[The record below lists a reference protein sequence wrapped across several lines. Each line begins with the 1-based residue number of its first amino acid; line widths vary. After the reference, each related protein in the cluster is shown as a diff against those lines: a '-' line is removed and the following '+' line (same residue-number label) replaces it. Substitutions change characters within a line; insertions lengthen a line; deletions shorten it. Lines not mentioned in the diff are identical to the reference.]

1 MGAFDPD
8 AYLAKP
14 VAFDPDA
21 YLAKGSNEVPSATPT
36 RQPDAIPSERAP
48 SRGALDYIAG
58 IPETAVTAGFGMLK
72 GAVAPFAA
80 VAGELLGGVNTP
92 QGRAQGARF
101 GKNVESALT
110 YTPQTQTAKDIINY
124 ASEKLQGV
132 DFNAIPFAQGATA
145 VAMAPA
151 AARQL
156 PSAIKNEVGYL
167 KSAAGE
173 IPLVKQIQE
182 SRVAESYAR
191 APQIEAANLAQ
202 KYGIALD
209 PAASNP
215 SARNRVRT
223 GLIGSADLDD
233 RLSKANKPKWTE
245 IVKKDLGL
253 GDEVS
258 LNNAK
263 VFDDIRARDDI
274 SGPYKVVQEIPSI
287 RVPEGALQKLDDL
300 QVTPLFG
307 DTGQAAATNAY
318 LNNLKTQLAEGGS
331 GGKLLKS
338 IQQMRQEAQN
348 VIRTEKAGNPVTPAA
363 RAEANAK
370 MNAARVLEELID
382 ENIPTL
388 SARNKFIKAR
398 QKMAQTYD
406 IEAATDFGTGQ
417 IDPKAFAKLVSEG
430 KPVSGVIAD
439 IGKIVSNFPEIAA
452 LTSEGK
458 KLLPSFT
465 RAGPGGA
472 LGGIIGSA
480 FGGIGAPVGAVIGAG
495 TSDIIRRVAANRMTS
510 PEFQASRAVP
520 KDYRPPINNLRPVE
534 PGQSNVVPFDPR
546 NNPNFIFPTGE
557 TTRVPFDPNR
567 PDARLPPM
575 LGQSGPAP
583 APANALRLGVNNYE
597 SLQELKARERLMAQ
611 SAEAR
616 ALSAEKQ
623 NFVRT
628 PTKGEVILD
637 VDPITGKL
645 LPQTSQ
651 GLKGATLETFQDYT
665 STLRSAIDKLSSK
678 STTFEPTDTQKF
690 RTGRF
695 DETGKPIY
703 AYRQTSLTPVVEK
716 GNRAFDLTAAEKVAF
731 DKTKFYIAEVSPG
744 FEKLSDKAIVSRMMD
759 RKWVEDAVVQAR
771 EKSLAL
777 DQAAIRSRS
786 PEMIDARASAAQNA
800 ELARRAEEASLQ
812 MKSTLDL
819 LEDRLVKLRAD
830 TSGKRQGPKTQGAI
844 RNNLTANQN
853 RNKLRED

>member
-1 MGAFDPD
+1 MGNPFDIFD
-8 AYLAKP
+8 AAKANP
-14 VAFDPDA
+14 FDQFDAVAPSQYSSA
-21 YLAKGSNEVPSATPT
+21 VPQVNAKGQVI
-36 RQPDAIPSERAP
+36 RQPDAIPQARAP
-48 SRGALDYIAG
+48 SRGVMDYIAG

-124 ASEKLQGV
+124 AGEKLEGI
-132 DFNAIPFAQGATA
+132 DFSAIPFAQGSA
-145 VAMAPA
+145 VAALAPA
-151 AARQL
+151 ATRQL
-156 PSAIKNEVGYL
+156 PSAIKNEAAYL
-167 KSAAGE
+167 KNAAGE

-202 KYGIALD
+202 KYGISLD

-223 GLIGSADLDD
+223 GLIGSADLED
-233 RLSKANKPKWTE
+233 RLSKSNKPKWTE

-253 GDEVS
+253 GDDVS
-258 LNNAK
+258 LNNPK
-263 VFDDIRARDDI
+263 VFDDVRARDDI
-274 SGPYKVVQEIPSI
+274 SGPYKVVQDIPSI
-287 RVPEGALQKLDDL
+287 RVPEGALQKLDEL

-331 GGKLLKS
+331 GSKLLKS
-338 IQQMRQEAQN
+338 IQQMRQEAQS
-348 VIRTEKAGNPVTPAA
+348 VFRTEKAGNQVTPAA

-417 IDPKAFAKLVSEG
+417 VDPKAFAKLVSEG

-452 LTSEGK
+452 LTSDGK

-534 PGQSNVVPFDPR
+534 PGQSNIVPFDPR

-567 PDARLPPM
+567 PDARLPM
-575 LGQSGPAP
+575 AQGQPAP
-583 APANALRLGVNNYE
+583 TNALRLGLDEAPEVT
-597 SLQELKARERLMAQ
+597 ARLRAEDARRMRMAQ
-611 SAEAR
+611 MAEAEGLAAEASAR
-616 ALSAEKQ
+616 APAGGGTL
-623 NFVRT
+623 FD
-628 PTKGEVILD
+628 L
-637 VDPITGKL
+637 DPISGKL
-645 LPQTSQ
+645 VPVSQ
-651 GLKGATLETFQDYT
+651 GIKGATPETFQNYM
-665 STLRSAIDKLSSK
+665 STLGSAVDKVTS
-678 STTFEPTDTQKF
+678 
-690 RTGRF
+690 
-695 DETGKPIY
+695 
-703 AYRQTSLTPVVEK
+703 RQ
-716 GNRAFDLTAAEKVAF
+716 NFNLTAAEKVAF

-777 DQAAIRSRS
+777 DQAAIRSRT
-786 PEMIDARASAAQNA
+786 PEMMDARASAAQNA

-830 TSGKRQGPKTQGAI
+830 ASGKRQGPKTQGAI

>member
-36 RQPDAIPSERAP
+36 RQPDAMPSERAP
-48 SRGALDYIAG
+48 SRGVMDYIAG

-110 YTPQTQTAKDIINY
+110 YTPQTQTAKDIIGY
-124 ASEKLQGV
+124 AGEKLQGV

-151 AARQL
+151 AARQ
-156 PSAIKNEVGYL
+156 AATAVRNEAGYL
-167 KSAAGE
+167 KGAAGE

-274 SGPYKVVQEIPSI
+274 SGPYKVVQDIPSI

-382 ENIPTL
+382 ENITNL
-388 SARNKFIKAR
+388 SARNNFVKAR

-417 IDPKAFAKLVSEG
+417 VDPKAFAKLVSEG

-567 PDARLPPM
+567 PDARLPM
-575 LGQSGPAP
+575 AQGQPAP
-583 APANALRLGVNNYE
+583 TNALRLGLDEAPEVT
-597 SLQELKARERLMAQ
+597 ARLRAEDARRMRMAQ
-611 SAEAR
+611 MAEAEGLAAEASAR
-616 ALSAEKQ
+616 APAGGGTLFDLDPISGKLTPISQGIKGATPETFQNYMSTLGSAVDKVTSKQ
-623 NFVRT
+623 NF
-628 PTKGEVILD
+628 
-637 VDPITGKL
+637 
-645 LPQTSQ
+645 
-651 GLKGATLETFQDYT
+651 
-665 STLRSAIDKLSSK
+665 
-678 STTFEPTDTQKF
+678 
-690 RTGRF
+690 
-695 DETGKPIY
+695 
-703 AYRQTSLTPVVEK
+703 
-716 GNRAFDLTAAEKVAF
+716 NLTAAEKVAF

-786 PEMIDARASAAQNA
+786 PEMMDARASAAQNA

-830 TSGKRQGPKTQGAI
+830 ASGKRQGPKTQGAI

-853 RNKLRED
+853 RNKLREE

>member
-1 MGAFDPD
+1 MGNPFDIFD
-8 AYLAKP
+8 AVKTNPFDQFDA
-14 VAFDPDA
+14 VAPSQ
-21 YLAKGSNEVPSATPT
+21 YGSAVPSAKPT
-36 RQPDAIPSERAP
+36 RQPDAMPSERAP

-58 IPETAVTAGFGMLK
+58 IPETAVTAGFSMLK

-80 VAGELLGGVNTP
+80 VAGEYLGGVNTP

-101 GKNVESALT
+101 GKNVEDALT

-124 ASEKLQGV
+124 AGEKLQGI
-132 DFNAIPFAQGATA
+132 DFNAIPFAQGST
-145 VAMAPA
+145 VAALAPA
-151 AARQL
+151 ATRQL
-156 PSAIKNEVGYL
+156 PSAIKNEAAYL

-263 VFDDIRARDDI
+263 VFDDVRARDDI
-274 SGPYKVVQEIPSI
+274 SGPYKVVQDIPSI

-382 ENIPTL
+382 ENIPTF
-388 SARNKFIKAR
+388 SARNRFVKAR

-417 IDPKAFAKLVSEG
+417 VDPKSFAKLVSEG

-495 TSDIIRRVAANRMTS
+495 TSDIIRRVAANKMAS
-510 PEFQASRAVP
+510 PEFQAARAVP

-616 ALSAEKQ
+616 ALAAEKQ
-623 NFVRT
+623 NFART
-628 PTKGEVILD
+628 PTKGEIILD
-637 VDPITGKL
+637 IDPITGKL

-651 GLKGATLETFQDYT
+651 GLKGASLETFQDYT
-665 STLRSAIDKLSSK
+665 ATLRSAIDKMSSQS
-678 STTFEPTDTQKF
+678 STFTPTDTQKF
-690 RTGRF
+690 RTGKF
-695 DETGKPIY
+695 DETGRPIY

-716 GNRAFDLTAAEKVAF
+716 GNRAFDLTADEKVAF
-731 DKTKFYIAEVSPG
+731 DKTKVDLAEVVPGFKSLDERTVIDRMMNRQWVQETINTARSRAAGLEEMSARNAANAQQQQAVQQAIAERGRMLGVA
-744 FEKLSDKAIVSRMMD
+744 EMLEERLS
-759 RKWVEDAVVQAR
+759 Q
-771 EKSLAL
+771 
-777 DQAAIRSRS
+777 
-786 PEMIDARASAAQNA
+786 
-800 ELARRAEEASLQ
+800 
-812 MKSTLDL
+812 
-819 LEDRLVKLRAD
+819 LRPD
-830 TSGKRQGPKTQGAI
+830 TSRKQQGAKTRTAI

>member
-21 YLAKGSNEVPSATPT
+21 YLAKGLNVAPSQYGSEVPSATPT
-36 RQPDAIPSERAP
+36 RQPDAIPQARAP
-48 SRGALDYIAG
+48 SRGVMDYIAG

-124 ASEKLQGV
+124 AGEKLEGI
-132 DFNAIPFAQGATA
+132 DFSAIPFAQGST
-145 VAMAPA
+145 VAALAPA
-151 AARQL
+151 ATRQL
-156 PSAIKNEVGYL
+156 PSAIKNEAAYL

-202 KYGIALD
+202 KYGISLD

-223 GLIGSADLDD
+223 GLIGSADLED
-233 RLSKANKPKWTE
+233 RLSKSNKPKWTE

-253 GDEVS
+253 GDDVS
-258 LNNAK
+258 LNNPK
-263 VFDDIRARDDI
+263 VFDDVRARDDI
-274 SGPYKVVQEIPSI
+274 SGPYKVVQDIPSI

-331 GGKLLKS
+331 GSKLLKS
-338 IQQMRQEAQN
+338 IQQMRQEAQS
-348 VIRTEKAGNPVTPAA
+348 VFRTEKAGNPVTPAA

-417 IDPKAFAKLVSEG
+417 VDPKAFAKLVSEG

-458 KLLPSFT
+458 KFFPNFT

-472 LGGIIGSA
+472 LGGIIGGS
-480 FGGIGAPVGAVIGAG
+480 FGGIGAPVGIVIGG
-495 TSDIIRRVAANRMTS
+495 GINDIIRRVAANRMTS
-510 PEFQASRAVP
+510 PEFQAARAVP
-520 KDYRPPINNLRPVE
+520 KDYRPPVNNLRPVE
-534 PGQSNVVPFDPR
+534 PGQSNIVPFDPR

-567 PDARLPPM
+567 PDARLPM
-575 LGQSGPAP
+575 AQGQPTP
-583 APANALRLGVNNYE
+583 TNALRLGLDEAPEVT
-597 SLQELKARERLMAQ
+597 ARLRAEDARRARMAQ
-611 SAEAR
+611 MAEAEGLAAEASNR
-616 ALSAEKQ
+616 APAGGGTL
-623 NFVRT
+623 FD
-628 PTKGEVILD
+628 LD
-637 VDPITGKL
+637 PVSGKL
-645 LPQTSQ
+645 TPVSQ
-651 GLKGATLETFQDYT
+651 GIKGATLETFQDYT

-678 STTFEPTDTQKF
+678 STTFEPTNTQKF
-690 RTGRF
+690 RTGKF

-731 DKTKFYIAEVSPG
+731 DKTKFYIAEISPG
-744 FEKLSDKAIVSRMMD
+744 FEKLSDKAIAERMMD
-759 RKWVEDAVVQAR
+759 RKWVEGAVAKARDQAR
-771 EKSLAL
+771 AFDEIAKRAKT
-777 DQAAIRSRS
+777 DADIR
-786 PEMIDARASAAQNA
+786 AAQASREKMLDVA
-800 ELARRAEEASLQ
+800 EMMEEN
-812 MKSTLDL
+812 
-819 LEDRLVKLRAD
+819 LRAPRAD
-830 TSGKRQGPKTQGAI
+830 ASRKQQGPKTRTAI
-844 RNNLTANQN
+844 QNNMITNRTN
-853 RNKLRED
+853 RNALRED

>member
-1 MGAFDPD
+1 MGNPFDIFD
-8 AYLAKP
+8 AAKANP
-14 VAFDPDA
+14 FDQFDAVAPSQYGSA
-21 YLAKGSNEVPSATPT
+21 VPQLNAKGQVI
-36 RQPDAIPSERAP
+36 RQPDAIPSERTP
-48 SRGALDYIAG
+48 DRGVLDYAVG
-58 IPETAVTAGFGMLK
+58 IPETIFTGAMGM
-72 GAVAPFAA
+72 ARSAISPFAA
-80 VAGELLGGVNTP
+80 VAGEYMGGVNTP
-92 QGRAQGARF
+92 EGKAMGARAAQT
-101 GKNVESALT
+101 VERGLA
-110 YTPQTQTAKDIINY
+110 YAPKTQTAQDIINY
-124 ASEKLQGV
+124 AGEKLQGV

-151 AARQL
+151 AVRQL
-156 PSAIKNEVGYL
+156 PSAIKNEAGYL

-263 VFDDIRARDDI
+263 VFDDVRARDDI
-274 SGPYKVVQEIPSI
+274 SGPYKVVQDIPSI
-287 RVPEGALQKLDDL
+287 RVPDGALQKLDDF

-331 GGKLLKS
+331 GSKLLKS
-338 IQQMRQEAQN
+338 IQQMRQEAQS
-348 VIRTEKAGNPVTPAA
+348 VFRTEKAGNPVTPAA

-417 IDPKAFAKLVSEG
+417 VDPKSFAKLVSEG

-495 TSDIIRRVAANRMTS
+495 TSDIIRRVAANKMTS
-510 PEFQASRAVP
+510 PEFQTSRAVP

-557 TTRVPFDPNR
+557 TTRFPFDPNR
-567 PDARLPPM
+567 PDARLPM
-575 LGQSGPAP
+575 MQGQPAP
-583 APANALRLGVNNYE
+583 SNALHLGLDEAPEVTARLRAEDARRVRMAQMAEAQGLAAEASVRAPAGGGTLFDLDPISGKLTPASQGIRGATPETFQNYMSTLGSAVNKVG
-597 SLQELKARERLMAQ
+597 S
-611 SAEAR
+611 
-616 ALSAEKQ
+616 KQ
-623 NFVRT
+623 NF
-628 PTKGEVILD
+628 
-637 VDPITGKL
+637 
-645 LPQTSQ
+645 
-651 GLKGATLETFQDYT
+651 
-665 STLRSAIDKLSSK
+665 
-678 STTFEPTDTQKF
+678 
-690 RTGRF
+690 
-695 DETGKPIY
+695 
-703 AYRQTSLTPVVEK
+703 
-716 GNRAFDLTAAEKVAF
+716 NLTAAEKIAF

-744 FEKLSDKAIVSRMMD
+744 FETLSDKAIVSRMMD
-759 RKWVEDAVVQAR
+759 RKWVEDAVVKAR
-771 EKSLAL
+771 EKSASFYELAVRAR
-777 DQAAIRSRS
+777 DAER
-786 PEMIDARASAAQNA
+786 MGARADTARNTALAQQ
-800 ELARRAEEASLQ
+800 AEEASGQ

-830 TSGKRQGPKTQGAI
+830 ASGKRQGPKTQGAI

-853 RNKLRED
+853 LNKLRED

>member
-21 YLAKGSNEVPSATPT
+21 YLAKGLDVAPSQYGSAVPQLNAKGQVV
-36 RQPDAIPSERAP
+36 RQPDAMPSERAP
-48 SRGALDYIAG
+48 SRGVMDYIAG
-58 IPETAVTAGFGMLK
+58 IPETAITAGTGILK
-72 GAVAPFAA
+72 GAIAPFAA

-110 YTPQTQTAKDIINY
+110 YTPQTQTAKDIIGY
-124 ASEKLQGV
+124 AGEKLQGV

-151 AARQL
+151 AVRQL
-156 PSAIKNEVGYL
+156 PSAIKNEAGYL
-167 KSAAGE
+167 KGAAGE

-274 SGPYKVVQEIPSI
+274 SGPYKVVQDIPSI

-318 LNNLKTQLAEGGS
+318 LSNLKTQLAEGGS

-382 ENIPTL
+382 ENITNL
-388 SARNKFIKAR
+388 RARNNFVKAR

-417 IDPKAFAKLVSEG
+417 VDPKSFAKLVSEG

-510 PEFQASRAVP
+510 PEFQAARAVP
-520 KDYRPPINNLRPVE
+520 KDYRPPVTVNNLRPVE
-534 PGQSNVVPFDPR
+534 PGQSNIVPF
-546 NNPNFIFPTGE
+546 N
-557 TTRVPFDPNR
+557 
-567 PDARLPPM
+567 
-575 LGQSGPAP
+575 
-583 APANALRLGVNNYE
+583 PANALLDPEIRPNFVFGQPSPLVERADLSRRGPAQLPAPSPQSTLASVASE
-597 SLQELKARERLMAQ
+597 EARRTRMARM
-611 SAEAR
+611 AEAEGLAAESAAPR
-616 ALSAEKQ
+616 APAGGGTL
-623 NFVRT
+623 FD
-628 PTKGEVILD
+628 L
-637 VDPITGKL
+637 DPISGKL
-645 LPQTSQ
+645 TPVSQ
-651 GLKGATLETFQDYT
+651 GIKGATPETFQNYM
-665 STLRSAIDKLSSK
+665 STLGSAVDKVTS
-678 STTFEPTDTQKF
+678 
-690 RTGRF
+690 
-695 DETGKPIY
+695 
-703 AYRQTSLTPVVEK
+703 RQ
-716 GNRAFDLTAAEKVAF
+716 NFNLTAAEKVAF
-731 DKTKFYIAEVSPG
+731 DKTKFYIAEISPG
-744 FEKLSDKAIVSRMMD
+744 FEKLSDKAIVNRMMD

-777 DQAAIRSRS
+777 DQAAIRSRT
-786 PEMIDARASAAQNA
+786 PEMMDARASAAQNA

-819 LEDRLVKLRAD
+819 LEDRLVKLRPDA
-830 TSGKRQGPKTQGAI
+830 SGKRQGPKTQGAI

>member
-21 YLAKGSNEVPSATPT
+21 YLAKGLNVAPSQYGSAVPQLNAKGQVI
-36 RQPDAIPSERAP
+36 RQPDAMPSERAP
-48 SRGALDYIAG
+48 SRGVLDYIAG
-58 IPETAVTAGFGMLK
+58 IPETAITAGTGILK

-110 YTPQTQTAKDIINY
+110 YTPQTQTAKDIIGY
-124 ASEKLQGV
+124 AGEKLQGV

-156 PSAIKNEVGYL
+156 PSAIKNEAGYL

-274 SGPYKVVQEIPSI
+274 SGPYKVVQDIPSI
-287 RVPEGALQKLDDL
+287 RVPEGALQKLDEL

-318 LNNLKTQLAEGGS
+318 LSNLKTQLAEGGS

-382 ENIPTL
+382 ENITNL
-388 SARNKFIKAR
+388 RARNNFVKAR

-417 IDPKAFAKLVSEG
+417 VDPKAFAKLVSEG

-567 PDARLPPM
+567 PDARLPM
-575 LGQSGPAP
+575 MQGQPSST
-583 APANALRLGVNNYE
+583 NALRLGLDEAPEVT
-597 SLQELKARERLMAQ
+597 ARLRAEDARRARMAQ
-611 SAEAR
+611 MAETEGLAAEASNR
-616 ALSAEKQ
+616 TPAGGGTLFDLDPISGKLIPASQGIKGATPETFQNYMSTLGSAVDKVTLKQ
-623 NFVRT
+623 NF
-628 PTKGEVILD
+628 
-637 VDPITGKL
+637 
-645 LPQTSQ
+645 
-651 GLKGATLETFQDYT
+651 
-665 STLRSAIDKLSSK
+665 
-678 STTFEPTDTQKF
+678 
-690 RTGRF
+690 
-695 DETGKPIY
+695 
-703 AYRQTSLTPVVEK
+703 
-716 GNRAFDLTAAEKVAF
+716 NLTAAEKVAF

-786 PEMIDARASAAQNA
+786 PEMMDARASAAQNA

-830 TSGKRQGPKTQGAI
+830 ASGKRQGPKTQGAI

>member
-1 MGAFDPD
+1 MGNPFDIFD
-8 AYLAKP
+8 AAKANP
-14 VAFDPDA
+14 FDQFDAVAPSQYGSA
-21 YLAKGSNEVPSATPT
+21 VPQLNAKGQVI

-48 SRGALDYIAG
+48 SRGVMDYIAG
-58 IPETAVTAGFGMLK
+58 IPETAITAGTGILK
-72 GAVAPFAA
+72 GAIAPFAA

-101 GKNVESALT
+101 GKNVESAFT
-110 YTPQTQTAKDIINY
+110 YTPQTQTAKDIIGY
-124 ASEKLQGV
+124 AGEKLQGV

-151 AARQL
+151 AARQ
-156 PSAIKNEVGYL
+156 AATAVRNEAGYL
-167 KSAAGE
+167 KGAAGE

-274 SGPYKVVQEIPSI
+274 SGPYKVVQDIPSI

-382 ENIPTL
+382 ENITNL
-388 SARNKFIKAR
+388 SARNNFVKAR

-417 IDPKAFAKLVSEG
+417 VDPKSFAKLVSEG

-567 PDARLPPM
+567 PDARLPM
-575 LGQSGPAP
+575 MQGQPSST
-583 APANALRLGVNNYE
+583 NALRLGLDEAPEVT
-597 SLQELKARERLMAQ
+597 ARLRAEDARRARMAQ
-611 SAEAR
+611 MAETEGLAAEASAR
-616 ALSAEKQ
+616 A
-623 NFVRT
+623 
-628 PTKGEVILD
+628 PTRGGTIFDLD
-637 VDPITGKL
+637 PVSGKL
-645 LPQTSQ
+645 TFVSQ
-651 GLKGATLETFQDYT
+651 GIKGATPETFQNYM
-665 STLRSAIDKLSSK
+665 STLGSAVDKVTS
-678 STTFEPTDTQKF
+678 
-690 RTGRF
+690 
-695 DETGKPIY
+695 
-703 AYRQTSLTPVVEK
+703 RQ
-716 GNRAFDLTAAEKVAF
+716 NFNLTAAEKVAF

-786 PEMIDARASAAQNA
+786 PEMMDARASAAQNA

-812 MKSTLDL
+812 MKTTLDL

-830 TSGKRQGPKTQGAI
+830 ASGKRQGPKTQGAI

>member
-21 YLAKGSNEVPSATPT
+21 YLAKGLNVAPSQYGSAVPQLNAKGQVV

-48 SRGALDYIAG
+48 SRGVLDYIAG
-58 IPETAVTAGFGMLK
+58 IPETAITAGTGILK

-110 YTPQTQTAKDIINY
+110 YTPQTQTAKDIIGY
-124 ASEKLQGV
+124 AGEKLQGV

-151 AARQL
+151 AARQ
-156 PSAIKNEVGYL
+156 AATAVRNEAGYL
-167 KSAAGE
+167 KGAASE

-274 SGPYKVVQEIPSI
+274 SGPYKVVQDIPSI

-382 ENIPTL
+382 ENITNL
-388 SARNKFIKAR
+388 SARNNFVKAR

-417 IDPKAFAKLVSEG
+417 VDPKSFAKLVSEG

-520 KDYRPPINNLRPVE
+520 KDYRPPVTVNNLRPVE
-534 PGQSNVVPFDPR
+534 PGQSNIVPF
-546 NNPNFIFPTGE
+546 N
-557 TTRVPFDPNR
+557 
-567 PDARLPPM
+567 
-575 LGQSGPAP
+575 
-583 APANALRLGVNNYE
+583 PANALLDPEIRPNFVFGQPAPLVERADLSRRGPAQLPAPSPQSTLASVASE
-597 SLQELKARERLMAQ
+597 EARRTRMARM
-611 SAEAR
+611 AEAEGLAAESAAPR
-616 ALSAEKQ
+616 APAGGGTLFDLDPVSGKLTPVSQGIKGATPETFQNYMSTLGSAVDKVTLKQ
-623 NFVRT
+623 NF
-628 PTKGEVILD
+628 
-637 VDPITGKL
+637 
-645 LPQTSQ
+645 
-651 GLKGATLETFQDYT
+651 
-665 STLRSAIDKLSSK
+665 
-678 STTFEPTDTQKF
+678 
-690 RTGRF
+690 
-695 DETGKPIY
+695 
-703 AYRQTSLTPVVEK
+703 
-716 GNRAFDLTAAEKVAF
+716 NLTAAEKVAF

-786 PEMIDARASAAQNA
+786 PEMMDARASAAQNA

-830 TSGKRQGPKTQGAI
+830 ASGKRQGPKTQGAI

>member
-1 MGAFDPD
+1 MGNPFDIFD
-8 AYLAKP
+8 AAKANP
-14 VAFDPDA
+14 FDQFDAVAPSQ
-21 YLAKGSNEVPSATPT
+21 YGSAVPQLNAQGQVI
-36 RQPDAIPSERAP
+36 RQPDAMPSERAP
-48 SRGALDYIAG
+48 SRGVMDYIAG
-58 IPETAVTAGFGMLK
+58 IPETAITAGTGILK
-72 GAVAPFAA
+72 GAIAPFAA

-101 GKNVESALT
+101 GKNVESAFT
-110 YTPQTQTAKDIINY
+110 YTPQTQTAKDIIGY
-124 ASEKLQGV
+124 AGEKLQGV

-151 AARQL
+151 AARQ
-156 PSAIKNEVGYL
+156 AATAVRNEAGYL
-167 KSAAGE
+167 KGAAGE

-274 SGPYKVVQEIPSI
+274 SGPYKVVQDIPSI

-318 LNNLKTQLAEGGS
+318 LSNLKTQLAEGGS

-417 IDPKAFAKLVSEG
+417 VDPKSFAKLVSEG

-510 PEFQASRAVP
+510 PEFQAARAVP

-567 PDARLPPM
+567 PDARQPM
-575 LGQSGPAP
+575 AQGQAP
-583 APANALRLGVNNYE
+583 APVNALRLGLDEAPEVT
-597 SLQELKARERLMAQ
+597 ARLRAEDARRARMAQ
-611 SAEAR
+611 MVETEGLAAEASAR
-616 ALSAEKQ
+616 APTRGGTMFDLDPISGKLTPVSQGIKGATPETFQNYMSTLGSAVDKVTSKQ
-623 NFVRT
+623 NF
-628 PTKGEVILD
+628 
-637 VDPITGKL
+637 
-645 LPQTSQ
+645 
-651 GLKGATLETFQDYT
+651 
-665 STLRSAIDKLSSK
+665 
-678 STTFEPTDTQKF
+678 
-690 RTGRF
+690 
-695 DETGKPIY
+695 
-703 AYRQTSLTPVVEK
+703 
-716 GNRAFDLTAAEKVAF
+716 NLTAAEKVAF

-786 PEMIDARASAAQNA
+786 PEMMDARASAAQNA

-830 TSGKRQGPKTQGAI
+830 ASGKRQGPKTQGAI